1 MCFINFRMANGLV
14 NVRMGGKEMIVASDL
29 KDIVMMEKMM
39 TKVSKTFY
47 KVL

>member
-1 MCFINFRMANGLV
+1 MANGLV